1 MAEVTNDNIT
11 QQRLDKQ
18 EIVNIIKQKLSK
30 SSAFYVSKYD
40 GINVEDISRLRKELK
55 VANSEMKVY
64 KNTLVKLAL
73 KEEKYSKDFD
83 SLLLGPNSITFA
95 YDDPTSTAKIL
106 FDFAKKNKNLEIKG
120 CLFDNEFFGTD
131 KISIIKD
138 LPSRHTLLSMLAN
151 VLNAPMSKVA
161 RTLDALR
168 LKKEQV

>member
-1 MAEVTNDNIT
+1 MVEVTNENIK
-11 QQRLDKQ
+11 QQILEKQ
-18 EIVNIIKQKLSK
+18 EIVNAIKQKLSE
-30 SSAFYVSKYD
+30 SSAFYVSRYD

-73 KEEKYSKDFD
+73 KDEEYSENFD

-95 YDDPTSTAKIL
+95 YDDPSSAAKVL
-106 FDFAKKNKNLEIKG
+106 FDFAKKNKSLIIKG
-120 CLFDNEFFGTD
+120 CLFDNVFYGEDGM
-131 KISIIKD
+131 SAIKD
-138 LPSRHTLLSMLAN
+138 LPSKHTLLSMLAN

-168 LKKEQV
+168 EKKEQE

>member
-1 MAEVTNDNIT
+1 MAEVTNETIK
-11 QQRLDKQ
+11 QQILEKQ
-18 EIVNIIKQKLSK
+18 EIVNIIKQKLSE
-30 SSAFYVSKYD
+30 SSAFYVSRYD

-73 KEEKYSKDFD
+73 KEEEYGKDFE

-95 YDDPTSTAKIL
+95 YEDPSSAAKVL

-120 CLFDNEFFGTD
+120 CLFENEFFGKD
-131 KISIIKD
+131 KISVIKG
-138 LPSRHTLLSMLAN
+138 LPSRDTLLSMIAN
-151 VLNAPMSKVA
+151 VLNAPMSKIA

-168 LKKEQV
+168 DKKEQE

>member
-1 MAEVTNDNIT
+1 MAEVTNDIIK

-18 EIVNIIKQKLSK
+18 EVVDVIKQKLSK
-30 SSAFYVSKYD
+30 SSAFYVSRYD

-55 VANSEMKVY
+55 SANSEMKVY

-73 KEEKYSKDFD
+73 QEEVYGKEFD

-106 FDFAKKNKNLEIKG
+106 FDFAKKNKSLVIKG
-120 CLFDNEFFGTD
+120 CLFDNEFYGPD
-131 KISIIKD
+131 KMSVIKD
-138 LPSRHTLLSMLAN
+138 LPSKHTLLSMLAN
-151 VLNAPMSKVA
+151 VLSAPMSKVA

-168 LKKEQV
+168 EKKEQS

>member
-1 MAEVTNDNIT
+1 MAEVTNETIK
-11 QQRLDKQ
+11 QQILDKQ
-18 EIVNIIKQKLSK
+18 EIVNIIKQKLSE
-30 SSAFYVSKYD
+30 SSAFYVSRYD

-73 KEEKYSKDFD
+73 KEEEYSKDFEP
-83 SLLLGPNSITFA
+83 LLLGPNSITFA
-95 YDDPTSTAKIL
+95 YEDPSSAAKVL

-120 CLFDNEFFGTD
+120 CLFENEFFGKD
-131 KISIIKD
+131 KISVIKA
-138 LPSRHTLLSMLAN
+138 LPSRDTLLSMIAN

-168 LKKEQV
+168 DKKEQE